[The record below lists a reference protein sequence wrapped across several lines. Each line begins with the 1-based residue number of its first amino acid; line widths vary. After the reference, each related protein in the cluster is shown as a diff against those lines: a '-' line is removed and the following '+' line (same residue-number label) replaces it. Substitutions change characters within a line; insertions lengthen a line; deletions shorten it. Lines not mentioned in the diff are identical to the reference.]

1 MKDNENKKV
10 GLIIIVAVLV
20 VGGYLLGN
28 LDKTSNK
35 ASEDVVEVV
44 VSDNETKKG
53 EISEVLE
60 ILSTLHFV
68 SLDNTP
74 ESDTVSLFIYNETKE
89 AMDDINRLEKISYR
103 IENLKKSNTEIVSL
117 SGLLLQGVTLT
128 LVDSMSVWR
137 DYLRTVDENA
147 DMSEYQYQSALLQS
161 SIKDSYLTMIE
172 GMNLFP
178 VILVEFAEEEE
189 EGTIN
194 KELET
199 HFRSEIDRL
208 FTDHIID
215 NNTFYE
221 ETGLRYSTIILI
233 EGYIELLDPSN

>member
-1 MKDNENKKV
+1 
-10 GLIIIVAVLV
+10 
-20 VGGYLLGN
+20 
-28 LDKTSNK
+28 
-35 ASEDVVEVV
+35 
-44 VSDNETKKG
+44 
-53 EISEVLE
+53 
-60 ILSTLHFV
+60 
-68 SLDNTP
+68 
-74 ESDTVSLFIYNETKE
+74 
-89 AMDDINRLEKISYR
+89 
-103 IENLKKSNTEIVSL
+103 
-117 SGLLLQGVTLT
+117 
-128 LVDSMSVWR
+128 
-137 DYLRTVDENA
+137 
-147 DMSEYQYQSALLQS
+147 
-161 SIKDSYLTMIE
+161 MIE

-178 VILVEFAEEEE
+178 VILVEFAEEEEE